1 MTKNSQ
7 RSLIAITGLVT
18 LIIGVAIG
26 AWRIQLS
33 VSVAPAQWIFGL
45 SFPDSQGRAT
55 EMASLRGHLTVV
67 NFWATWCPPCVE
79 EMPELSLIHTEMS
92 PKGIKVI
99 GLAVD
104 SPSNVREF
112 SEKHKFSYPLL
123 VAGASGTELAKRLGN
138 SIDGLPYTA
147 LIDEKG
153 IVLRK
158 KAGRIREEE
167 LRSWISE
174 VR

>member
-1 MTKNSQ
+1 MTKNSR
-7 RSLIAITGLVT
+7 RSLIAITALIT
-18 LIIGVAIG
+18 LIIGIAIG
-26 AWRIQLS
+26 AWRIQPN
-33 VSVAPAQWIFGL
+33 VSVASAEWIFGL
-45 SFPDSQGRAT
+45 SFPNPNGEPT
-55 EMASLRGHLTVV
+55 PMASARGRLTVV

-79 EMPELSLIHTEMS
+79 EMPELSLIHAEMS
-92 PKGIKVI
+92 SKNVKVV

-112 SEKHKFSYPLL
+112 VEKHRFSYPLL
-123 VAGASGTELAKRLGN
+123 VVGASGAELAKKLGN
-138 SIDGLPYTA
+138 RIDGLPYTA
-147 LIDEKG
+147 LVDEKG
-153 IVLRK
+153 VVLKK

>member
-1 MTKNSQ
+1 
-7 RSLIAITGLVT
+7 
-18 LIIGVAIG
+18 
-26 AWRIQLS
+26 
-33 VSVAPAQWIFGL
+33 
-45 SFPDSQGRAT
+45 
-55 EMASLRGHLTVV
+55 MASLRGRLTVV

-79 EMPELSLIHTEMS
+79 EMPELSLIHAEMS

-112 SEKHKFSYPLL
+112 AEKHKFSYPLL

-147 LIDEKG
+147 LIDDKG

>member
-1 MTKNSQ
+1 
-7 RSLIAITGLVT
+7 
-18 LIIGVAIG
+18 
-26 AWRIQLS
+26 
-33 VSVAPAQWIFGL
+33 
-45 SFPDSQGRAT
+45 
-55 EMASLRGHLTVV
+55 MASLRGRLTVV

-79 EMPELSLIHTEMS
+79 EMPELSLIHAEMS

-112 SEKHKFSYPLL
+112 AEKHKFSYPLL

-138 SIDGLPYTA
+138 RIDGLPYTA
-147 LIDEKG
+147 LIDDKG